1 MSVGAGSIK
10 RAAKAAEGNLGG
22 STEGSVASKPVET
35 AEAVKASGTVKTAKT
50 VKTSGT
56 AKTAKTVKTSGT
68 AKTSETLKNSKSAK
82 EIGNAAVENKAAG
95 KPGTGSTPYVT
106 YGVGQEL
113 PVYLM

>member
-35 AEAVKASGTVKTAKT
+35 AEAVKASGT
-50 VKTSGT
+50 
-56 AKTAKTVKTSGT
+56 

-82 EIGNAAVENKAAG
+82 EKGNAAAENKAAG
-95 KPGTGSTPYVT
+95 KPGTGSAPYVT

>member
-35 AEAVKASGTVKTAKT
+35 AEAVKASGTV
-50 VKTSGT
+50 
-56 AKTAKTVKTSGT
+56 KTAKTVKTSGT

>member
-35 AEAVKASGTVKTAKT
+35 AEAVKASGTAKT
-50 VKTSGT
+50 S
-56 AKTAKTVKTSGT
+56 KTVKTSGT

-82 EIGNAAVENKAAG
+82 EKGNAAAENKAAG
-95 KPGTGSTPYVT
+95 KPGTGSAPYVT